1 MSVSTH
7 YIKAKSHIL
16 KLLGDELIGSDSLA
30 IFELV
35 KNAYDADAENVYVLF
50 ENLNSK
56 NQRIIIEDD
65 GHGMTPKIIQD
76 VWLTIGTD
84 FKRGENRKVS
94 KKFKRVSLG
103 NKGVGR
109 LAVHK
114 LAKEIVLET
123 QTLGELFTSR
133 LVINWENL
141 INSKEYIEDLTV
153 EIESVANTLF
163 KKGQGTRIILSNL
176 VTAKWTKPILR
187 ELARKVEN
195 IKNPFAKF
203 ANFNIS
209 ITSNSNQDWLENIKT
224 STEILDEALFQFDFE
239 INNWKPDDSSLINE
253 NELAEFLW
261 SYKFNPHSLM
271 KIDGIPLNVNSID
284 KKKHQNNYE
293 KHKENNIFSIGN
305 ELDKIDENDRNKY
318 LLNSDLTNIGSI
330 KGKFFVFNL
339 SNQIVSLFF
348 GGQKEAI
355 KNYLKENCGVRIFR
369 DDIRVYNYGEKLD
382 DWLDLDLT
390 KIQRVGDHFAKK
402 VTVGAIE
409 LSLKD
414 SEIGLTEK
422 TNREG
427 FNENYFF
434 NKLKIIVSSAFDFF
448 EKKASED
455 KENVDE
461 FIDKLKPI
469 KNVGLS
475 ETIIELVLKLKE
487 KKLDKELE
495 PLIKRVEK
503 DYNEMRDVMVSSG
516 ITGLNLGIIFHEVDR
531 EMKFLSVDLDSKNI
545 DISKIKGR
553 VKNLIQV
560 IEKFTPIL
568 KQNNKVKIKA
578 SDLIQRAK
586 DINEN
591 RFNYHKLIFSSP
603 LLSKENPDF
612 TITGASNLLIS
623 AISNLID
630 NSIYWVSSKRDIET
644 EKFKGGVYIGTDVD
658 SFGGNAI
665 IIADNGVGFNIEE
678 EELIRP
684 FVTTKPGGMGLGLYY
699 TNLVMETIG
708 GKMLFKDSNDLD
720 IPKVYNGACIVL
732 VFPKSN

>member
-1 MSVSTH
+1 MSITTH
-7 YIKAKSHIL
+7 NIKAKSHIL

-35 KNAYDADAENVYVLF
+35 KNAYDADAENVNVLF
-50 ENLNSK
+50 ENLNSE

-84 FKRGENRKVS
+84 FKRGDNRKIS
-94 KKFKRVSLG
+94 KRFNRVSLG

-114 LAKEIVLET
+114 LAKEITLET
-123 QTLGELFTSR
+123 QTLGEMFSSR
-133 LVINWENL
+133 LTIHWDEL
-141 INSKEYIEDLTV
+141 IKSKEFIQDLTV

-176 VTAKWTKPILR
+176 ATTKWTKPNLR

-203 ANFNIS
+203 ANFDIS
-209 ITSNSNQDWLENIKT
+209 ITANNHQDWLENIKT
-224 STEILDEALFQFDFE
+224 STEILNEALFQFDFE
-239 INNWKPDDSSLINE
+239 INKWNPDHTSVIKE
-253 NELAEFLW
+253 NDLAEFLW
-261 SYKFNPHSLM
+261 SYKFNPHPLM
-271 KIDGIPLNVNSID
+271 KIDGIPINVNTID
-284 KKKHQNNYE
+284 KKKHKNDYE
-293 KHKENNIFSIGN
+293 EHKEKNIFSIGKEFDN
-305 ELDKIDENDRNKY
+305 IDEKDRNKY
-318 LLNSDLTNIGSI
+318 LLNLDLANIGSI

-339 SNQIVSLFF
+339 SPQIISLLF

-355 KNYLKENCGVRIFR
+355 KNYIRENCGVRIFR

-409 LSLKD
+409 LNLKD

-434 NKLKIIVSSAFDFF
+434 NKLKTIVSSVFDFF
-448 EKKASED
+448 EKKASKD
-455 KENVDE
+455 KELVDE

-469 KNVGLS
+469 KRVGLS
-475 ETIIELVLKLKE
+475 ETIIELSLKLKE
-487 KKLDKELE
+487 KQLDKELE
-495 PLIKRVEK
+495 PLLKRVEK

-531 EMKFLSVDLDSKNI
+531 EMKFLSVDLDSKDI

-568 KQNNKVKIKA
+568 KQNHKVKIKA

-591 RFNYHKLIFSSP
+591 RFSFHKLVFSSP
-603 LLSKENPDF
+603 LLSKENTDF

-630 NSIYWVSSKRDIET
+630 NSIYWVSRKRDLEN
-644 EKFKGGVYIGTDVD
+644 EKFKGGVYIGTDID

-665 IIADNGVGFNIEE
+665 IIADNGIGFNLEE
-678 EELIRP
+678 DELVRP

-708 GKMLFKDSNDLD
+708 GKLLFKDSEELD
-720 IPKVYNGACIVL
+720 IPKAYNGACIVL
-732 VFPKSN
+732 VFPK